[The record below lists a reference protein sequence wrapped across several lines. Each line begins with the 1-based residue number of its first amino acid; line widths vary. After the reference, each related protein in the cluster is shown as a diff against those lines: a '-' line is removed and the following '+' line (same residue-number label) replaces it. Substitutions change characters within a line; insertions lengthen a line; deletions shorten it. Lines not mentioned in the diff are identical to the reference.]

1 MNKSK
6 NIDWLEITTLDRP
19 FGISYLYKPHQAQKV
34 RTYETFAAALQA
46 LRMLQKNTL
55 LYANIEI
62 SFMDLLEENEYD
74 Y

>member
-6 NIDWLEITTLDRP
+6 NIDWLEITTLERP
-19 FGISYLYKPHQAQKV
+19 FGIAYLYKPHNAQKV
-34 RTYETFAAALQA
+34 RTYETFGGALQA